1 MRALS
6 AFILV
11 VLLLFYPAVPAA
23 AQADSATRA
32 DFVLALWTA
41 FGAVPYEDTA
51 RFSDV
56 PHNRPYT
63 AAICWAA
70 DLNLVRG

>member
-1 MRALS
+1 MRVLL

-11 VLLLFYPAVPAA
+11 ALLIFYPAAPAA
-23 AQADSATRA
+23 AQADGATRA

-51 RFSDV
+51 RFCDV

-63 AAICWAA
+63 A
-70 DLNLVRG
+70 